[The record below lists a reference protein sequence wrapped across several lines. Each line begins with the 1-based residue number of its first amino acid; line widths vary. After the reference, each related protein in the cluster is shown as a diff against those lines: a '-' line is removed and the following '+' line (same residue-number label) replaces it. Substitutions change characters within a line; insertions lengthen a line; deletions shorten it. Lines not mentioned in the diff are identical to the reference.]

1 MKYLLTILFSMLA
14 ATGMR
19 AGNVIT
25 NDTFWKTTSGDYIFS
40 QGGGIF
46 RFPDSKGVEHYYWY
60 GVKYQEAV
68 DYCPRALGGS
78 NSNNTQFLSVTCYQS
93 DDLVN
98 WTFVRDVLTSSSAG
112 WAYWVGRLGVAYVE
126 EAKKYALLVQFND
139 NVGVYVCDTPTGNF
153 TKNNQID
160 MTSMIGTPLARP
172 RKGINI
178 VRKTKDGKTETYKVV
193 CR

>member
-1 MKYLLTILFSMLA
+1 MLSFGMSGGQPMTMKRLLASAVVLTCA
-14 ATGMR
+14 AVSSFAQSENM
-19 AGNVIT
+19 IT
-25 NDTFWKTTSGDYIFS
+25 NDTFWKTTSGNYIFS

-46 RFPDSKGVEHYYWY
+46 RFPDAQGKEHYYWY

-68 DYCPRALGGS
+68 DYCPKALGGS
-78 NSNNTQFLSVTCYQS
+78 NSNNTHFVSVTCYRS

-139 NVGVYVCDTPTGNF
+139 NVGVFTCNTPYGSY
-153 TKNNQID
+153 TKHN
-160 MTSMIGTPLARP
+160 
-172 RKGINI
+172 
-178 VRKTKDGKTETYKVV
+178 
-193 CR
+193 

>member
-1 MKYLLTILFSMLA
+1 MKHFLASALLLTCIAVSSFAQSN
-14 ATGMR
+14 
-19 AGNVIT
+19 NVIN
-25 NDTFWKTTSGDYIFS
+25 NDTFWRTKTGAFIYS

-46 RFPDSKGVEHYYWY
+46 RFPDAQGKEHYYWY

-68 DYCPRALGGS
+68 DYCPKALGGS
-78 NSNNTQFLSVTCYQS
+78 NSNNTHFLSVTCYRS

-139 NVGVYVCDTPTGNF
+139 NVGVFTCNTPYGSY
-153 TKNNQID
+153 TKHNQIRASR
-160 MTSMIGTPLARP
+160 TCVTATERAARASIC
-172 RKGINI
+172 RKSAS
-178 VRKTKDGKTETYKVV
+178 VQTAR
-193 CR
+193 